1 MPGPPPP
8 PSPASSRPLVVWAL
22 EAEPGRKTPPYVL
35 ISRKLVFLQAAL
47 MFLITLLL
55 AWGGYFLGSRRGA
68 PALELE
74 SGEILLSGT
83 VLYWD
88 DKQQVMPDQGAV
100 VLLLPADRRP
110 DSPLSA
116 RVFQPGQRPKPNDP
130 NLLKLEEWNGAV
142 ARVDAAGNYRLAIPG
157 PGKYWVLVVSHR
169 ARRPREQAVPR
180 EVMQRLQTWFTPA
193 GVLIGRSKY
202 LFQQVEI
209 PPDADGP
216 VHLNHFFGK
225 DAGK

>member
-1 MPGPPPP
+1 
-8 PSPASSRPLVVWAL
+8 
-22 EAEPGRKTPPYVL
+22 
-35 ISRKLVFLQAAL
+35 
-47 MFLITLLL
+47 MFLIALLL
-55 AWGGYFLGSRRGA
+55 AWGGYFLGSRRGT

-74 SGEILLSGT
+74 SGEVLLSGA

-100 VLLLPADRRP
+100 VLLLPVNRQP
-110 DSPLSA
+110 PTPLSA

-130 NLLKLEEWNGAV
+130 NLLKLEEWDGAL
-142 ARVDAAGNYRLAIPG
+142 ARVDGSGNYRLAVPG
-157 PGKYWVLVVSHR
+157 PGKYWVLIVSRH
-169 ARRPREQAVPR
+169 ARRSHQQRVAP

-202 LFQQVEI
+202 LFQEVEV
-209 PPDADGP
+209 PANPSGP
-216 VHLNHFFGK
+216 VVLNHFFGK